1 MNLNKNVIIVTGSKG
16 LLGRS
21 IVENIEKNNGIAVKF
36 DIMNNNNMSNNEFQI
51 DLNDDN
57 SIEKSLNKVFSTYGQ
72 VHGLVNNAYPRTKDW
87 GNKFEDVS
95 NYSFSKNIDMQLS
108 RVFSISKLVL
118 SHMKEKKS
126 GSIVNIASIYG
137 EVANDFKIYE
147 NTNIHPPV
155 AYSAIKGGLISFNRY
170 LASYF
175 AKYQIRSNCVS
186 PGGILD
192 NQDPIFI
199 KNYEN
204 KVPMGRMAKPD
215 DIAPIVSFLL
225 SNDSKYI
232 TGQNILVDGGWTII

>member
-1 MNLNKNVIIVTGSKG
+1 MNLNKNVIIVTGSNG
-16 LLGRS
+16 LIGRS
-21 IVENIEKNNGIAVKF
+21 IVDNIEKNNGVAVKF
-36 DIMNNNNMSNNEFQI
+36 DIVNKDNIRNNEFQV
-51 DLNDDN
+51 DLNDDD
-57 SIEKSLNKVFSTYGQ
+57 SIQKSLKKVFTTYGQ

-108 RVFSISKLVL
+108 RVFAISKLVL
-118 SHMKEKKS
+118 SHMKENKR

-137 EVANDFKIYE
+137 EVANDFNIYE
-147 NTNIHPPV
+147 NTNINPPV

-175 AKYQIRSNCVS
+175 AKFQIRSNCVS
-186 PGGILD
+186 PGGVLD

-204 KVPMGRMAKPD
+204 KVPMGRLAKPN
-215 DIAPIVSFLL
+215 DIAPLVSFLL
-225 SNDSKYI
+225 SDDSKYI

>member
-36 DIMNNNNMSNNEFQI
+36 DIMNNNNMSNNEFLV

-57 SIEKSLNKVFSTYGQ
+57 SIEKSLNKVFSIYGQ

-186 PGGILD
+186 PGGVLD